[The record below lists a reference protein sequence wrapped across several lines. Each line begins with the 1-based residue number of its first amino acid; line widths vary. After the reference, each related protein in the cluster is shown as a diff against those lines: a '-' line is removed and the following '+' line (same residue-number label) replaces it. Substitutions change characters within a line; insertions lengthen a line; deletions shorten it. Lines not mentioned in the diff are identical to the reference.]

1 MREIVLQ
8 LKTPHNWVSEVTA
21 KHPSTVR
28 ILDCKPGESKDG
40 IQQLVEVT
48 ADPDLLKEIVRD
60 VKESPLVKEAYIVE
74 TKRGRMVGSLLTE
87 SVFCGMVMSSNAF
100 CRTCL
105 FQSKAKPDG
114 TTEWTVAFTG
124 REALT
129 ELLERL
135 KGEKVDVKILRLTSV
150 ANVESLT
157 SHQRSIVAVAL
168 EEGYFDYPRKVTL
181 RALAKK
187 VGVTASTVSEVLR
200 RAEKKILSTYS
211 RPGGVRGLPEEEDL
225 LLGRRKA

>member
-1 MREIVLQ
+1 MREIVFQ
-8 LKTPHNWVSEVTA
+8 LKAPHNWVSEVTA

-40 IQQLVEVT
+40 IRQLVEVT

-60 VKESPLVKEAYIVE
+60 VKESPLVNEAYIVE
-74 TKRGRMVGSLLTE
+74 TKRGRLVGSLLTE

-124 REALT
+124 RE
-129 ELLERL
+129 
-135 KGEKVDVKILRLTSV
+135 
-150 ANVESLT
+150 
-157 SHQRSIVAVAL
+157 RS
-168 EEGYFDYPRKVTL
+168 P
-181 RALAKK
+181 
-187 VGVTASTVSEVLR
+187 SCW
-200 RAEKKILSTYS
+200 
-211 RPGGVRGLPEEEDL
+211 RG
-225 LLGRRKA
+225 